1 MILGK
6 DSASFFCMWTSR
18 FTSTICWKDNLSSLN
33 GLGTLV
39 KSQLTIYDRIYVL
52 ALCSVPLV
60 NRSVF
65 MPVLYH
71 TVLITIAL

>member
-6 DSASFFCMWTSR
+6 DSASFFCVWISS
-18 FTSTICWKDNLSSLN
+18 FTSTICWKDYLSSLN

-39 KSQLTIYDRIYVL
+39 KSHLTIYDRIYFS
-52 ALCSVPLV
+52 ALYSVSLV

-71 TVLITIAL
+71 TVLIIIAL